1 MLIAFIFI
9 FVIEGYTLFGMP
21 RKTYW
26 VALQ

>member
-1 MLIAFIFI
+1 MLTAFIFI

-26 VALQ
+26 LALQ